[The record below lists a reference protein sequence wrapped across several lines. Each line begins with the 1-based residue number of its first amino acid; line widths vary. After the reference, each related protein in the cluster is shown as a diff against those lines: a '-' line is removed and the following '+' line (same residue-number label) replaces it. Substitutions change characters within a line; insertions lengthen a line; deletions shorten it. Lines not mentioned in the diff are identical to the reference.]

1 MQKIILKEL
10 TLVNFKGI
18 HGLTLSFKPDATV
31 IGGENGIGKTTVFDA
46 FTWLLF
52 GKDSRGR
59 SDFNIKTL
67 DATGAS
73 IPHIEHS
80 VSALLTVNGSKLR
93 LTRKYQEKWTRQRGD
108 GEQRLTAHETKCWIN
123 DVPCP
128 TKKEYDEKVSS
139 LIPENLF
146 RLITNPFAFTA
157 LSPDSQKD
165 LLLDMAGN
173 VTDAEIVATRKD
185 FQTLLDAMGET
196 PLADYLKEVG
206 AKKREIKDELT
217 IIPSNI
223 ETAEKLKPDT
233 EDWDDLSKQILEK
246 RKQIKGIDTAI
257 SDKTTIFD
265 NDYAKKRQLK
275 DALHDAQDK
284 VDNYVRKFNK
294 DVDEKNDKALKD
306 AKDKYDSEVKALKD
320 EKAGN
325 QESLDSRKVI
335 IKAENTKDV
344 GSSELSIKS
353 KQTEIETVQ
362 SNITMLS
369 QSIARYN
376 DTISEA
382 GKDMA
387 SASAR
392 INVLNEELAKCTEE
406 YKAIYVS
413 TPQFGEDNF
422 ICPTCHR
429 PFEEED
435 VDKIRKQL
443 TEEWNKDK
451 AERIKQN
458 MDKGHCFKVERDDKQ
473 RVLNTASAR
482 KTEAEGKL
490 AEVKEKMNE
499 AQRELQLKQ
508 NQLQE
513 LIDKKPQS
521 PDLESL
527 YASDKVC
534 QDYLTAIKGI
544 DEAIASK
551 AMPKVDKIDAKVA
564 INADA
569 EYKRLTDEV
578 AKAQKA
584 LDSFVPSDK
593 EDTSAL
599 EAQKAT
605 LNAEIESVTKRL
617 AAREQIERSDA
628 EIKRL
633 QTRQDTLNQQLAELE
648 KMELLAF
655 DFQKAKDNELLK
667 RINGLFKVVSFKF
680 LSTHLNGSEDITCVC
695 TIDGVPFQDANNA
708 SRFNGGLDIINAI
721 CAKNDVCAPIFLDN
735 AESVNAFIDTY
746 SQKILLYVTKDKELT
761 IK

>member
-1 MQKIILKEL
+1 ME
-10 TLVNFKGI
+10 
-18 HGLTLSFKPDATV
+18 
-31 IGGENGIGKTTVFDA
+31 
-46 FTWLLF
+46 
-52 GKDSRGR
+52 
-59 SDFNIKTL
+59 
-67 DATGAS
+67 
-73 IPHIEHS
+73 
-80 VSALLTVNGSKLR
+80 
-93 LTRKYQEKWTRQRGD
+93 
-108 GEQRLTAHETKCWIN
+108 
-123 DVPCP
+123 
-128 TKKEYDEKVSS
+128 
-139 LIPENLF
+139 
-146 RLITNPFAFTA
+146 
-157 LSPDSQKD
+157 
-165 LLLDMAGN
+165 
-173 VTDAEIVATRKD
+173 DAE
-185 FQTLLDAMGET
+185 
-196 PLADYLKEVG
+196 
-206 AKKREIKDELT
+206 
-217 IIPSNI
+217 
-223 ETAEKLKPDT
+223 
-233 EDWDDLSKQILEK
+233 
-246 RKQIKGIDTAI
+246 
-257 SDKTTIFD
+257 
-265 NDYAKKRQLK
+265 
-275 DALHDAQDK
+275 
-284 VDNYVRKFNK
+284 
-294 DVDEKNDKALKD
+294 KA
-306 AKDKYDSEVKALKD
+306 AKDKYEAEVKALKD
-320 EKAGN
+320 EKAGK
-325 QESLDSRKVI
+325 QESLDSRKAI
-335 IKAENTKDV
+335 LKAENTKDV
-344 GSSELSIKS
+344 GSAELSIKS
-353 KQTEIETVQ
+353 KQTEIQSIQ

-376 DTISEA
+376 DTITEA

-392 INVLNEELAKCTEE
+392 IGVLDAELAKCTEE
-406 YKAIYVS
+406 YKTIYVS

-451 AERIKQN
+451 AEKIKQN
-458 MDKGHCFKVERDDKQ
+458 MDKGHAFKVERDDKQ

-490 AEVKEKMNE
+490 AEVNDKMTE
-499 AQRELQLKQ
+499 AKNELQLKQ

-513 LIDKKPQS
+513 LIGKKPQA
-521 PDLESL
+521 PDLESI
-527 YASDKVC
+527 YANDKIC
-534 QDYLTAIKGI
+534 QDYVTAIKCL
-544 DEAIASK
+544 DDTIASK
-551 AMPKVDKIDAKVA
+551 AMPSVKLIDANESIKS
-564 INADA
+564 DA
-569 EYKRLTDEV
+569 EYKRLTDE
-578 AKAQKA
+578 ADKAQKA

-605 LNAEIESVTKRL
+605 INAEIESVTKRL
-617 AAREQIERSDA
+617 AAREQIERADA

-633 QTRQDTLNQQLAELE
+633 QSRQDTLNQQLAELE

>member
-18 HGLTLSFKPDATV
+18 HGLTLNFKPDATV

-67 DATGAS
+67 DATGAF

-80 VSALLTVNGSKLR
+80 VSALLEVNGNDLR
-93 LTRKYQEKWTRQRGD
+93 LTRKYQEKWTRPKGD

-128 TKKEYDEKVSS
+128 TKKEYDERVSS

-157 LSPDSQKD
+157 LSPDAQKD

-185 FQTLLDAMGET
+185 FQTLLDAMGDT
-196 PLADYLKEVG
+196 PLADYLREVA
-206 AKKREIKDELT
+206 AKKREIKDELA

-223 ETAEKLKPDT
+223 ETAQKLKPEA
-233 EDWDDLSKQILEK
+233 EDWDDLNKQILEK
-246 RKQIKGIDTAI
+246 RKAIKGIDTAI
-257 SDKTTIFD
+257 SDKTSLFD
-265 NDYAKKRQLK
+265 NDYAKKKGLK
-275 DALHDAQDK
+275 DALHEAQDK
-284 VDNYVRKFNK
+284 LDAHVRKYRK
-294 DVDEKNDKALKD
+294 DIEAENDKAEKA
-306 AKDKYDSEVKALKD
+306 AKDKYEAEVKALKD
-320 EKAGN
+320 EKAGK
-325 QESLDSRKVI
+325 QESLDSRKAI
-335 IKAENTKDV
+335 LKAENTKDV
-344 GSSELSIKS
+344 GSAELSIKS
-353 KQTEIETVQ
+353 KQTEIQSIQ

-376 DTISEA
+376 DTITEA

-392 INVLNEELAKCTEE
+392 IGVLDAELAKCTEE
-406 YKAIYVS
+406 YKTIYVS

-451 AERIKQN
+451 AEKIKQN
-458 MDKGHCFKVERDDKQ
+458 MDKGHAFKVERDDKQ

-490 AEVKEKMNE
+490 AEVNDKMTE
-499 AQRELQLKQ
+499 AKNELQLKQ

-513 LIDKKPQS
+513 LIGKKPQA
-521 PDLESL
+521 PDLESI
-527 YASDKVC
+527 YANDKIC
-534 QDYLTAIKGI
+534 QDYVTAIKCL
-544 DEAIASK
+544 DDTIASK
-551 AMPKVDKIDAKVA
+551 AMPSVKLIDANESIKS
-564 INADA
+564 DA
-569 EYKRLTDEV
+569 EYKRLTDETD
-578 AKAQKA
+578 KAQKA

-605 LNAEIESVTKRL
+605 INAEIESVTKRL
-617 AAREQIERSDA
+617 AAREQIERADA

-633 QTRQDTLNQQLAELE
+633 QSRQDTLNQQLAELE

>member
-80 VSALLTVNGSKLR
+80 VSALLTVNGSELR

-206 AKKREIKDELT
+206 AKKSEIKDELT

-257 SDKTTIFD
+257 SDKTTLFD

-284 VDNYVRKFNK
+284 VDDYVRKFNK

-320 EKAGN
+320 EKAGK
-325 QESLDSRKVI
+325 QESLDSRKAI

-458 MDKGHCFKVERDDKQ
+458 MDKGHGFKVERDDKQ

-551 AMPKVDKIDAKVA
+551 AMSKVDKIDAKVA